1 MDSRRDFI
9 KKAAL
14 LTGSLGLPNVI
25 SMSLQKAMAIN
36 AEPGSTF
43 YDAEHI
49 VFLMQ
54 ENRSF
59 DHMFGTLKGEGA
71 LMILG

>member
-1 MDSRRDFI
+1 MDSRRDFL
-9 KKAAL
+9 KQAAML
-14 LTGSLGLPNVI
+14 AGTGAMANMLPPVI
-25 SMSLQKAMAIN
+25 QRAMAIN
-36 AEPGSTF
+36 PEPGSTF

-59 DHMFGTLKGEGA
+59 RSSAGYIAGRAGL
-71 LMILG
+71 